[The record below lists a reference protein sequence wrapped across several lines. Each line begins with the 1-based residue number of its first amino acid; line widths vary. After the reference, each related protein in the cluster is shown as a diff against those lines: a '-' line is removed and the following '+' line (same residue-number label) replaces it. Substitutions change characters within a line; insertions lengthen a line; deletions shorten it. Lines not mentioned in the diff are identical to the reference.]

1 MLNDFLPAI
10 ISFGILIG
18 FFLFAWIS
26 DVRRIQPHN
35 GPEFVRTKV
44 SSEIESAS
52 IESLPVAT
60 D

>member
-26 DVRRIQPHN
+26 DVRRIQRHN
-35 GPEFVRTKV
+35 GPEFVRTRAP
-44 SSEIESAS
+44 EIETAS
-52 IESLPVAT
+52 IESLPIAT